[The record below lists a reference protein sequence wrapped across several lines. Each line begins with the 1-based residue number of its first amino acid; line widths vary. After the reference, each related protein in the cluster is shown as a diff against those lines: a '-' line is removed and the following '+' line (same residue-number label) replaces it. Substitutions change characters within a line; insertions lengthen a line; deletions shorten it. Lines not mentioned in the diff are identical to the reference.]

1 MFNLTQHLSKQK
13 PEQLA
18 PEGTFYDILDMNDER
33 LDYECRSIEQA
44 QDMADEW
51 FIEHCEEVYGMN
63 TGEDY
68 EEHIKFVLI
77 DNDSGEVIK
86 TIPAYVSYSDD
97 GDNGIDQ
104 RDFI

>member
-1 MFNLTQHLSKQK
+1 MTPSFDLTNHIAQK

-51 FIEHCEEVYGMN
+51 FMMYCEEEYGRD

-68 EEHIKFVLI
+68 DEHIKFVLI
-77 DNDSGEVIK
+77 DMDTDTIIQ
-86 TIPAYVSYSDD
+86 TIPAYVSFCDD
-97 GDNGIDQ
+97 GEI
-104 RDFI
+104 

>member
-1 MFNLTQHLSKQK
+1 MTPSFDLTNHIAQK

-51 FIEHCEEVYGMN
+51 FELYCFEEYGRD

-77 DNDSGEVIK
+77 DMDTDTIIQ

-97 GDNGIDQ
+97 GEI
-104 RDFI
+104 